1 MAMPTRQKGNGRA
14 TTLEL
19 DCSGCELK
27 SGSISY
33 GGPEGGIFRSILGPL
48 TEDVAGTLERAAQ
61 TGEPV
66 RLIFST
72 SQLEFERIE
81 VSQAE
86 PGWVLLV
93 GAVSVPPP

>member
-1 MAMPTRQKGNGRA
+1 MPTTREGNGRA

-33 GGPEGGIFRSILGPL
+33 GGAAGGIFRSTLGPL
-48 TEDVAGTLERAAQ
+48 TEDAAATLERAAQ

-72 SQLEFERIE
+72 ALLEFKRIE
-81 VSQAE
+81 ISHAE
-86 PGWVLLV
+86 PGWVQLV
-93 GAVSVPPP
+93 GAVSAPPR

>member
-1 MAMPTRQKGNGRA
+1 MPTRQKGNGRA

-19 DCSGCELK
+19 NCSGCELK

-66 RLIFST
+66 RLIFSS

-81 VSQAE
+81 VSRQNRA
-86 PGWVLLV
+86 GYFSS
-93 GAVSVPPP
+93 GR